1 MAQPCLYILGS
12 TSCLCLCTSA
22 GLDMYVHVHVHVY
35 VAVALHLTM
44 GWVLCMMLVTIGGQT
59 KSMTTLS
66 CFCTHKQGEVTRS
79 GKRAWLNHVTYF
91 VLYGGILHC
100 GIILQVIFLKAF
112 IVFIFLGVIFRL
124 YSLYGNVF
132 VC

>member
-44 GWVLCMMLVTIGGQT
+44 GWVLCMMLVTTGGRT

-66 CFCTHKQGEVTRS
+66 CFCTHKHEVTRS

-91 VLYGGILHC
+91 VLYGGILH
-100 GIILQVIFLKAF
+100 
-112 IVFIFLGVIFRL
+112 
-124 YSLYGNVF
+124 
-132 VC
+132 